1 MSERG
6 CPRAGIARAI
16 TTSTA
21 IVMEDGPTG
30 NLDTAPGE
38 MVLTLFQKLFR
49 QNGTTL
55 MIVSHDDDMPRHVD
69 RTIRLSDGALIGE
82 EINA

>member
-1 MSERG
+1 M
-6 CPRAGIARAI
+6 
-16 TTSTA
+16 A
-21 IVMEDGPTG
+21 IVRALVKAPEIILADEPTG
-30 NLDTAPGE
+30 NLDTATGE

>member
-1 MSERG
+1 
-6 CPRAGIARAI
+6 
-16 TTSTA
+16 
-21 IVMEDGPTG
+21 
-30 NLDTAPGE
+30 